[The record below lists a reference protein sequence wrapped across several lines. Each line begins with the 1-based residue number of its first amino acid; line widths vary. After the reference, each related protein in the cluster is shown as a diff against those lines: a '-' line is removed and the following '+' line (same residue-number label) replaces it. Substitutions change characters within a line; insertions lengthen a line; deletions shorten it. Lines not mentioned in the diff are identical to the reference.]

1 MLEFSDSNSSLLG
14 DYRTTFLHRP
24 SRIFDPLLVEF
35 LSVLSSEIMKS
46 SEAKEFPDLISF
58 AFWCRNSNIK
68 LFEKD
73 YPNSEIRFGLGKVL
87 HITPKNVPINF
98 AFSWAL
104 SALAG
109 NSNFVK
115 LPTNIFPQ
123 IEIFLDLFKT
133 TAKTSKYNQI
143 LDSVVFFRTEHG
155 SDLIKTL
162 SLASEA
168 RVIWGS
174 NQTIEAI
181 KNFAVQPRVM
191 DLTFPSRI
199 SIAVISASPFLN
211 LDSSKKEVVV
221 QKFLQDALS
230 FGQRGCSSPRK
241 IFWMGTR
248 EDYIEARNHFWSLA
262 NRLSLKLIQMPDSF
276 TRFSNLSIL
285 STNNQR
291 NFTFF
296 SSIHDPLIVLG
307 SLEDPK
313 NELET
318 ILSFGTFLEKRIDR
332 VEETLKDEARNL
344 QTVTYFGLNPETLIT
359 AIKENGFLGIDRI
372 VPFGAAFDMTPTW
385 DGIDT
390 IRNLSRVIEIR

>member
-1 MLEFSDSNSSLLG
+1 MLEFNDSSSSLLG
-14 DYRTTFLHRP
+14 DYRATCSYKP

-46 SEAKEFPDLISF
+46 SEAKEFPDLMSF

-68 LFEKD
+68 QFERN
-73 YPNSEIRFGLGKVL
+73 YSNRETRFGLGKVL

-123 IEIFLDLFKT
+123 IEIFLELFKT
-133 TAKTSKYNQI
+133 TAKSSKYNQI

-241 IFWMGTR
+241 VFWMGTR

-262 NRLSLKLIQMPDSF
+262 NRLSSKLIQMPDSF

-313 NELET
+313 NDLET

-332 VEETLKDEARNL
+332 VEETLVGEARNL
-344 QTVTYFGLNPETLIT
+344 QTVTYFGLNPEILIT

-390 IRNLSRVIEIR
+390 IRNLSRIIEIR

>member
-1 MLEFSDSNSSLLG
+1 MLEFSDSNPSLLG
-14 DYRTTFLHRP
+14 DYRATYSYRP

-35 LSVLSSEIMKS
+35 LFALSSEIMKS
-46 SEAKEFPDLISF
+46 SDAREFPDLISF

-68 LFEKD
+68 QFEKN

-109 NSNFVK
+109 NGNFVK
-115 LPTNIFPQ
+115 LPTNFFPQ
-123 IEIFLDLFKT
+123 IDIFLDLFEKT
-133 TAKTSKYNQI
+133 VKVAKYKQI
-143 LDSVVFFRTEHG
+143 LDSVVFFRTEHD
-155 SDLIKTL
+155 SNLIKAL

-168 RVIWGS
+168 RVMWGS
-174 NQTIEAI
+174 NHTIEAI
-181 KNFAVQPRVM
+181 KKFAIQPRTM

-199 SIAVISASPFLN
+199 SIAVISASSFLN
-211 LDSSKKEVVV
+211 LDSPKKEVVV

-241 IFWMGTR
+241 LFWMGTR
-248 EDYIEARNHFWSLA
+248 EDYVEARNHFWGLA
-262 NRLSLKLIQMPDSF
+262 NRLSSKLIQMPDTF

-296 SSIHDPLIVLG
+296 SSIHDPLIVLE
-307 SLEDPK
+307 SLEDP
-313 NELET
+313 NNDFET
-318 ILSFGTFLEKRIDR
+318 ILSFGTFLEKRIDK
-332 VEETLKDEARNL
+332 VEETLGADARNL
-344 QTVTYFGLNPETLIT
+344 QTVTYFGINPETLIT
-359 AIKENGFLGIDRI
+359 AIKESGFLGIDRI
-372 VPFGAAFDMTPTW
+372 VPFGAAFDITPTW

-390 IRNLSRVIEIR
+390 IRSLSRIIEIR

>member
-1 MLEFSDSNSSLLG
+1 MLEFNDSSSSLLG
-14 DYRTTFLHRP
+14 DYRATCSYKP

-46 SEAKEFPDLISF
+46 SEAKEFPDLMSF

-68 LFEKD
+68 QFERN
-73 YPNSEIRFGLGKVL
+73 YPKSEIRFGLGKVL

-109 NSNFVK
+109 NSNFIK
-115 LPTNIFPQ
+115 LPTDFFPQ
-123 IEIFLDLFKT
+123 IEIFLDLFK
-133 TAKTSKYNQI
+133 KTVKTNKYKRI
-143 LDSVVFFRTEHG
+143 LESVVFFKTEHG
-155 SDLIKTL
+155 SNLIKEL
-162 SLASEA
+162 SLACEA

-181 KNFAVQPRVM
+181 KKFAVQPRFM

-199 SIAVISASPFLN
+199 SIAAISASAFLE
-211 LDSSKKEVVV
+211 LDFSKREVVV
-221 QKFLQDALS
+221 RKFLQDALS

-241 IFWMGTR
+241 IFWMGTK
-248 EDYIEARNHFWSLA
+248 EDYVEARGHFWGLA
-262 NRLSLKLIQMPDSF
+262 NRLSSKLIQMPDSF

-291 NFTFF
+291 NFTFS
-296 SSIHDPLIVLG
+296 SSIHDPLIVLE
-307 SLEDPK
+307 SLEDP
-313 NELET
+313 NSDFET
-318 ILSFGTFLEKRIDR
+318 ILSFGTFLEKRIDSI
-332 VEETLKDEARNL
+332 EETLEVDARNL
-344 QTVTYFGLNPETLIT
+344 QTVTYFGLDPESLVTS
-359 AIKENGFLGIDRI
+359 IKESGFLGIDRI
-372 VPFGAAFDMTPTW
+372 VPFGAAFDMTPSW

-390 IRNLSRVIEIR
+390 LRSLSRIIEIR